1 MQASA
6 VEWCLKVA
14 GTRAHRGLDGASPLA
29 VFEASEHEVLGLL
42 PREPFTLATWSR
54 GKVGPDIHV
63 KIGRALYSVPWR
75 LIGQT
80 VDARSTATTVQIFHH
95 GELSR
100 PTRATRA
107 SAPT

>member
-1 MQASA
+1 
-6 VEWCLKVA
+6 
-14 GTRAHRGLDGASPLA
+14 
-29 VFEASEHEVLGLL
+29 
-42 PREPFTLATWSR
+42 
-54 GKVGPDIHV
+54 VGPDIHV